1 MLLSL
6 EVVETCE
13 DPMSLVQVLSSDNLL
28 FKKVCLEQWLV
39 LCEKAL
45 NSRGVEERLEGLL
58 KAS

>member
-13 DPMSLVQVLSSDNLL
+13 ALMSLVQVLSSDNLL

-45 NSRGVEERLEGLL
+45 NSRGVRRGW
-58 KAS
+58 KGS